1 MKHFLSLVALYTTIF
16 LFIGSEVFAQ
26 NSDLQSRI
34 ENLPGVISVTKIDHH
49 QFFTDAY
56 EIMIEQQLDHNNP
69 SVGKFTQRV
78 FLSDFNKYSPVVFVT
93 EGYKADYAG
102 KKNYINELSEIL
114 QANQIVVEHRY
125 FGESVPENKNWD
137 YLTIENACHDLYK
150 IQQLFKKIYN
160 NNNKWIATGIS
171 KGGQNTIAFKAFYPN
186 AVDVWIPY
194 VAPVNYAVEDI
205 RMQDFI
211 ANEAGDETCRQK
223 VHDFQQSILEKRN
236 QIQPLLDS
244 LIEAQQYTYSITNDA
259 VLDYCVLDYSFAFW
273 QWGSD
278 CDKIPSDTLHYR
290 DLFNHLISASGPDY
304 FSIGGTEPIKA
315 FFIQAV
321 KEFGYYGYNTQPLSN
336 YLSIKTAKGYIPE
349 IFLSDEPSFKYS
361 KKTSKF
367 IEKTI
372 QKSGENMIL
381 IYGENDPWTAGG
393 IVPKKKCKAVRF
405 IVPDGSHR
413 ARINNMSYAQRAE
426 LYKILEPMLEKD

>member
-1 MKHFLSLVALYTTIF
+1 MRNFLSIVVLSATIF
-16 LFIGSEVFAQ
+16 LHVVSTALAQ
-26 NSDLQSRI
+26 NNELQSRI
-34 ENLPGVISVTKIDHH
+34 ENLPGIISITKIDHH
-49 QFFTDAY
+49 SFFDQAY

-69 SVGKFTQRV
+69 SAGKFSQRI
-78 FLSDFNKYSPVVFVT
+78 FLSNFNKYSPVVFVT

-102 KKNYINELSEIL
+102 RSSYINELSEIL
-114 QANQIVVEHRY
+114 QANQIVIEHRY
-125 FGESVPENKNWD
+125 FGKSVPQNNNWD

-150 IQQLFKKIYN
+150 IQQLFKNIYN

-194 VAPVNYAVEDI
+194 VAPLNFAIEDN
-205 RMQDFI
+205 RMQKFI
-211 ANEAGDETCRQK
+211 ANKAGNEACRQK
-223 VHDFQQSILEKRN
+223 VLNFQQKVLENRE

-244 LIEAQQYTYSITNDA
+244 LIQAKKYTYSITTDA
-259 VLDYCVLDYSFAFW
+259 VLDYCVLEYSFAFW

-278 CDKIPSDTLHYR
+278 CNKIPSDTMHYR
-290 DLFNHLISASGPDY
+290 EFFNHLVSISNPDY
-304 FSIGGTEPIKA
+304 FSIEETKPIKA
-315 FFIQAV
+315 FFIQAA
-321 KEFGYYGYNTQPLSN
+321 KEFGYYSYHTKTLNE
-336 YLSIKTAKGYIPE
+336 YLTIKSTKDYLTKV
-349 IFLSDEPSFKYS
+349 FLSGEPSFKYS

-372 QKSGENMIL
+372 QKGGDNMIL

-405 IVPDGSHR
+405 ELPGGSHK
-413 ARINNMSYAQRAE
+413 ARINNMSYAQRAD
-426 LYKILEPMLEKD
+426 LYMILEPMLEK